1 MSAFE
6 TGKIWS
12 TSGSRYMYAYCWQTT
27 NGSSANNSTIS
38 WTIYTKDG
46 GSTCYDT
53 GPTYLWIGGV
63 QRYYKARTSW
73 SSFAFPAA
81 AGSTSGSYTL
91 AHNNDGSVAAQ
102 EVSLKSAIYTGEWN
116 STTVTGTWTLDKIA
130 RYFSSTPSISL
141 ASRTETSITLN
152 WSTSETCSAITWY
165 GYKSGAKV
173 TVTGLPGTS
182 GTVTIGNSSVASE
195 KLDANTTYNIY
206 GTFRRSDSGLD
217 SNSGTGS
224 YTTHNYP
231 HVTSVGTANLT
242 IGGSQTLYLYNPMG
256 RTVTIKMHKSDG
268 TLLYTSGTTTGTSIT
283 FTPTA
288 TNLYDSIKTAQSA
301 SCYYSAICS
310 SPSSTINTSTSYT
323 YKVTGNETPTFAA
336 SNVSTYDA
344 TSAITAITGQT
355 AAGGWLV
362 QGLSELKITIP
373 TAASPKNSASI
384 SKYEVTFAGT
394 TKTVTVGTTGATW
407 GVFNGS
413 GEQTISIKVTDSRGL
428 STTVT
433 KAVTYVAYRAP
444 SISLTAGRAN
454 NYGETVNISATYTGS
469 DVSGKNG
476 VKVQWSGAGKSGYL
490 TGSASAY
497 DAAET
502 GTKTA
507 TATGVNNE
515 TAYTFTA
522 TITDKF
528 GKTATSSVKVPVGQP
543 TMFVD
548 VEQAGV
554 GVNCLP
560 TGQGLYVQDNL
571 RVNGK
576 RLLQKFDMDLS
587 GLSADNF
594 YPVVFDGA
602 THRIDCEIYSP
613 SYGGDH
619 AWNQNSISFSIKG
632 KGWSDIV
639 RQLYIYQYSCYSG
652 TEITIGS
659 IANGSRNGGKTCV
672 WLRGGRTFEFFAN
685 TKATLHTS
693 DFTDGDE
700 VYSVGTGYA
709 GGAANANISTLFTP
723 QSTISQGTY
732 ISDQLRVS
740 GNIRGGSI
748 NSDGNIAATG
758 QVTGNFIKASGNT
771 EAGADIVA
779 RNGYLYAFANSRYI
793 RVGCENASHAHYVT
807 DAADSHWFN
816 KTVRVA
822 GALYKGSGYN
832 VNVPGV
838 YVQSTQPGAT
848 QTGDIWV
855 I

>member
-1 MSAFE
+1 MSTFT
-6 TGKIWS
+6 TGRINS

-38 WTIYTKDG
+38 WTIYTADG

-116 STTVTGTWTLDKIA
+116 STTVSGTWTLDKIA
-130 RYFSSTPSISL
+130 RYFSSTPAISL

-152 WSTSETCSAITWY
+152 WSTSETCSSISWAGGGSNVST
-165 GYKSGAKV
+165 
-173 TVTGLPGTS
+173 TGVPGTS
-182 GTVTIGNSSVASE
+182 GTVTFSG
-195 KLDANTTYNIY
+195 LTANTTYNIY

-242 IGGSQTLYLYNPMG
+242 IGGGQTLSLYNPMG
-256 RTVTIKMHKSDG
+256 RTVTIKMYKSDG

-288 TNLYDSIKTAQSA
+288 TALYDSIKTAQSA

-336 SNVSTYDA
+336 SSVSTYDA
-344 TSAITAITGQT
+344 TSTITTITGQT

-362 QGLSELKITIP
+362 QGMSELKITIP
-373 TAASPKNSASI
+373 TAATPKNSASI

-394 TKTVTVGTTGATW
+394 TKTVAVGTTGATW

-413 GEQTISIKVTDSRGL
+413 GDQTISIKVTDSRGL

-433 KAVTYVAYRAP
+433 KTVTYVAYRAP

-490 TGSASAY
+490 TGSASDY

-502 GTKTA
+502 GTKST
-507 TATGVNNE
+507 TATGINNE

-528 GKTATSSVKVPVGQP
+528 GKTATASINVPVGQP

-560 TGQGLYVQDNL
+560 QGQGLYVQDNL

-576 RLLQKFDMDLS
+576 RLVQKFDMNLS
-587 GLSADNF
+587 SLSTEMF
-594 YPVVFDGA
+594 YPVTFEPQRE
-602 THRIDCEIYSP
+602 RIDCEIYSV
-613 SYGGDH
+613 GGH
-619 AWNQNSISFSIKG
+619 ADNPWNQNSISFSATWT
-632 KGWSDIV
+632 GWSDTPKTFNVHNYRIFDDTNEV
-639 RQLYIYQYSCYSG
+639 
-652 TEITIGS
+652 TIGC
-659 IANGSRNGGKTCV
+659 IGGGAHAGVFCV
-672 WLRGGRTFEFFAN
+672 WLRGGINYHFCSN
-685 TKATLHTS
+685 VPATYHINDYTYS
-693 DFTDGDE
+693 DE
-700 VYSVGTGYA
+700 VFTVGTNYY
-709 GGAANANISTLFTP
+709 GGTNTNVEILFTP
-723 QSTISQGTY
+723 RSTIWRGDY
-732 ISDQLRVS
+732 IWGLLRAS
-740 GNIRGGSI
+740 GDIRGGTLT
-748 NSDGNIAATG
+748 SDGAITAAGTIKGNIVETTNHIWAGSNVWAA
-758 QVTGNFIKASGNT
+758 
-771 EAGADIVA
+771 
-779 RNGYLYAFANSRYI
+779 NGYLFSKANSKYVKI
-793 RVGCENASHAHYVT
+793 GPQNGSHCHYET
-807 DAADSHWFN
+807 DATDSHWFN
-816 KTVRVA
+816 KAVRVA

-832 VNVPGV
+832 VNVPGI

>member
-1 MSAFE
+1 MSTYT
-6 TGKIWS
+6 TGRINS
-12 TSGSRYMYAYCWQTT
+12 TSGSRYMYAYCSQTT
-27 NGSSANNSTIS
+27 NGSSANNSTIN
-38 WTIYTKDG
+38 WTIYTADG

-102 EVSLKSAIYTGEWN
+102 EVTLKSAIYTGEWN
-116 STTVTGTWTLDKIA
+116 STTVSGTWTLDKIA
-130 RYFSSTPSISL
+130 RYFSSTPAISL

-152 WSTSETCSAITWY
+152 WSTSETCSSISW
-165 GYKSGAKV
+165 SGGGSNV
-173 TVTGLPGTS
+173 STTGVPGTS
-182 GTVTIGNSSVASE
+182 GTVTFTG
-195 KLDANTTYNIY
+195 LTANTTYNIY
-206 GTFRRSDSGLD
+206 GTFKRSDSGLT

-231 HVTSVGTANLT
+231 HVTSVGTASLT
-242 IGGSQTLYLYNPMG
+242 IGGSQTLSLYNPMG
-256 RTVTIKMHKSDG
+256 RTVTIKMYKSDG
-268 TLLYTSGTTTGTSIT
+268 TLLYTSGTTTGTSIS

-288 TNLYDSIKTAQSA
+288 TTLYDSIKTAQSA
-301 SCYYSAICS
+301 NCYYSAICS

-323 YKVTGNETPTFAA
+323 YKITGNETPTFAA
-336 SNVSTYDA
+336 SNISTYDA
-344 TSAITAITGQT
+344 TSTITAITGQT

-373 TAASPKNSASI
+373 TAATAKNSASI

-394 TKTVTVGTTGATW
+394 TKTVSVGTTGATW

-502 GTKTA
+502 GTKST

-528 GKTATSSVKVPVGQP
+528 GKTATASINVPVGQP

-560 TGQGLYVQDNL
+560 QGQGLYVQDNL

-576 RLLQKFDMDLS
+576 RLIQKFDMNLKSLS
-587 GLSADNF
+587 TEMF
-594 YPVVFDGA
+594 YPVTFA
-602 THRIDCEIYSP
+602 PQRERIDCEIYSV
-613 SYGGDH
+613 GGNADSP
-619 AWNQNSISFSIKG
+619 WNQNSISFSATWT
-632 KGWSDIV
+632 GWSDTPKTFNVHNYRIFDDTAEV
-639 RQLYIYQYSCYSG
+639 
-652 TEITIGS
+652 TIGC
-659 IANGSRNGGKTCV
+659 IGGGAHAGVFCV
-672 WLRGGRTFEFFAN
+672 WLRGGLEYHFCSNVPASYHINDYTYSDEVFTVGANYYGGAN
-685 TKATLHTS
+685 TNV
-693 DFTDGDE
+693 D
-700 VYSVGTGYA
+700 
-709 GGAANANISTLFTP
+709 ILFTP
-723 QSTISQGTY
+723 RSTIWRGDY
-732 ISDQLRVS
+732 IWGLLRAS
-740 GNIRGGSI
+740 GDIRGGTLT
-748 NSDGNIAATG
+748 SDGAIAAAGQITG
-758 QVTGNFIKASGNT
+758 SFIKASGNT

-779 RNGYLYAFANSRYI
+779 RNGYLYAFGNSRYV
-793 RVGCENASHAHYVT
+793 RVGCENGSHAHYVT
-807 DAADSHWFN
+807 DATDSHWFN
-816 KTVRVA
+816 KAVRVA

-832 VNVPGV
+832 VNVPGI
-838 YVQSTQPGAT
+838 YVQSSQPGAT

>member
-1 MSAFE
+1 MSTYT
-6 TGKIWS
+6 TGRINS
-12 TSGSRYMYAYCWQTT
+12 TSGSRYMYAYCSQTT
-27 NGSSANNSTIS
+27 NGSSANNSTIN
-38 WTIYTKDG
+38 WTIYTKEG

-130 RYFSSTPSISL
+130 RYFSSTPAISL

-152 WSTSETCSAITWY
+152 WSTSETCSSISW
-165 GYKSGAKV
+165 SGGGSNV
-173 TVTGLPGTS
+173 STTGVPGTS
-182 GTVTIGNSSVASE
+182 GTVTFTG
-195 KLDANTTYNIY
+195 LTANTTYSIY
-206 GTFRRSDSGLD
+206 GTFKRSDSGLT

-224 YTTHNYP
+224 YTTHDYP

-242 IGGSQTLYLYNPMG
+242 IGGSQTLALYNPMG
-256 RTVTIKMHKSDG
+256 RTVTIKMYKSDG
-268 TLLYTSGTTTGTSIT
+268 TLLYTSGTTTGTSIS

-288 TNLYDSIKTAQSA
+288 TTLYDSIKTAQSA

-310 SPSSTINTSTSYT
+310 SPSSTKNTSTSYT
-323 YKVTGNETPTFAA
+323 YKITGNETPTFAA

-344 TSAITAITGQT
+344 TSTITAITGQT

-373 TAASPKNSASI
+373 TAATAKNSASI

-490 TGSASAY
+490 TGSSSAY

-502 GTKTA
+502 GTKST

-515 TAYTFTA
+515 TAYTFSA

-528 GKTATSSVKVPVGQP
+528 GKTATSSVNVPVGQP

-554 GVNCLP
+554 GINCLP
-560 TGQGLYVQDNL
+560 KGQGLYVENNL
-571 RVNGK
+571 CVGYGGGK
-576 RLLQKFDMDLS
+576 RLLQRFSMDLS
-587 GLSADNF
+587 GLSSDTF
-594 YPVVFDGA
+594 YPVIFD
-602 THRIDCEIYSP
+602 TTIDRVDCEISSP
-613 SYGGDH
+613 SLGD
-619 AWNQNSISFSIKG
+619 AATWNQNAISFSMKQT
-632 KGWSDIV
+632 GWSDTPKSLVITH
-639 RQLYIYQYSCYSG
+639 YGCHSNS
-652 TEITIGS
+652 EITIGC
-659 IANGSRNGGKTCV
+659 IGGGNRAGNICV
-672 WLRGGRTFEFFAN
+672 WLRGGMEYRFFSN
-685 TKATLHTS
+685 TKPTLHSSGYTS
-693 DFTDGDE
+693 GSEE
-700 VYSVGTGYA
+700 VYATGTAYH
-709 GGAANANISTLFTP
+709 GGTNTNVTIHFNP
-723 QSTISQGTY
+723 QSTIKSGAYFSRNLAISGELYVGGAAKVGGTFTSTGK
-732 ISDQLRVS
+732 ITS
-740 GNIRGGSI
+740 NASI
-748 NSDGNIAATG
+748 EATG
-758 QVTGNFIKASGNT
+758 GAVSASTSVYANGGGLVSLWNGRTVTVGS
-771 EAGADIVA
+771 
-779 RNGYLYAFANSRYI
+779 RNSEW
-793 RVGCENASHAHYVT
+793 CHYET
-807 DAADSHWFN
+807 DAPAHWFN
-816 KTVRVA
+816 KKVHVN
-822 GALYKGSGYN
+822 GALYKGSSYDQ
-832 VNVPGV
+832 NVPAV
-838 YVQSTQPGAT
+838 FVQSSAPSAT

-855 I
+855 S

>member
-1 MSAFE
+1 MSTYTTE
-6 TGKIWS
+6 RINS
-12 TSGSRYMYAYCWQTT
+12 TSGSRYMYAYCSQTT
-27 NGSSANNSTIS
+27 NGSSANNSTIN
-38 WTIYTKDG
+38 WTIYTKEG

-102 EVSLKSAIYTGEWN
+102 EVTLKSAIYTGEWN
-116 STTVTGTWTLDKIA
+116 STTRTGYWTLDKIA

-152 WSTSETCSAITWY
+152 WSTSETCSSISWA
-165 GYKSGAKV
+165 GAGSNV
-173 TVTGLPGTS
+173 STTGVPGTS
-182 GTVTIGNSSVASE
+182 GTVTFTG
-195 KLDANTTYNIY
+195 LTANTTYNIY
-206 GTFRRSDSGLD
+206 GTFKRSDSGLT

-231 HVTSVGTANLT
+231 HITSVGTASLT
-242 IGGSQTLYLYNPMG
+242 IGGGQTLALYNPMG
-256 RTVTIKMHKSDG
+256 RTVTIKMYKSDG

-288 TNLYDSIKTAQSA
+288 TNLYNSIKTAQSA

-323 YKVTGNETPTFAA
+323 YKVTGNETPTFVA

-344 TSAITAITGQT
+344 TSTITAITGQT

-362 QGLSELKITIP
+362 QGMSELKITIP
-373 TAASPKNSASI
+373 TAATAKNSASI

-394 TKTVTVGTTGATW
+394 TKTVAVGTTGATW

-413 GEQTISIKVTDSRGL
+413 GAQTISIKVTDSRGL

-433 KAVTYVAYRAP
+433 KSVTYVAYRAP

-515 TAYTFTA
+515 TAYTFSA

-594 YPVVFDGA
+594 YPVVFDSA
-602 THRIDCEIYSP
+602 SHRIDCEVYSP

-619 AWNQNSISFSIKG
+619 AWNQNSISFSVKAR
-632 KGWSDIV
+632 GWSDIV
-639 RQLYIYQYSCYSG
+639 KQIYVYQYSCYSSS
-652 TEITIGS
+652 EITIGS
-659 IANGSRNGGKTCV
+659 IANGMHNGGRTCI

-779 RNGYLYAFANSRYI
+779 RGGYLYSFYSGKSLRM
-793 RVGCENASHAHYVT
+793 GCENSSHAHYVT
-807 DAADSHWFN
+807 DATDSHWFN
-816 KTVRVA
+816 KTVKIA
-822 GALYKGSGYN
+822 GALYKGSSYN

-838 YVQSTQPGAT
+838 YVQSSQPGAT

>member
-1 MSAFE
+1 MSTYT
-6 TGKIWS
+6 TGRINS

-27 NGSSANNSTIS
+27 NGSSANNSTIG
-38 WTIYTKDG
+38 WTIYTADG

-102 EVSLKSAIYTGEWN
+102 EVTLKSAIYTGEWN
-116 STTVTGTWTLDKIA
+116 STTVSGTWTLDKIA
-130 RYFSSTPSISL
+130 RYFSSTPAISL

-152 WSTSETCSAITWY
+152 WSTSETCSSISWAGGGSNVST
-165 GYKSGAKV
+165 
-173 TVTGLPGTS
+173 TGVPGTS
-182 GTVTIGNSSVASE
+182 GTVTFTG
-195 KLDANTTYNIY
+195 LTANTTYNIY
-206 GTFRRSDSGLD
+206 GTFKRSDSGLT

-231 HVTSVGTANLT
+231 HVTSVGTASLT
-242 IGGSQTLYLYNPMG
+242 IGGSQTLSLYNPMG
-256 RTVTIKMHKSDG
+256 RTVTIKMYKSDG
-268 TLLYTSGTTTGTSIT
+268 TLLYTSGTTTGTSIS

-288 TNLYDSIKTAQSA
+288 TTLYDSIKTAQSA

-344 TSAITAITGQT
+344 TSTITAITGQT

-373 TAASPKNSASI
+373 TAATAKNNASI

-469 DVSGKNG
+469 DVNGKNG
-476 VKVQWSGAGKSGYL
+476 IKVQWSGAGKSGYL

-497 DAAET
+497 DATET
-502 GTKTA
+502 GTKST

-515 TAYTFTA
+515 IAYTFSA

-528 GKTATSSVKVPVGQP
+528 GKTATSNILVPVGQP

-554 GVNCLP
+554 GINTLP
-560 TGQGLYVQDNL
+560 RGQGLYIEDGLYVGHNG
-571 RVNGK
+571 GK
-576 RLLQKFDMDLS
+576 RLLQQYKMNL
-587 GLSADNF
+587 ADYDKNTF
-594 YPVVFDGA
+594 YPAIFDPA
-602 THRIDCEIYSP
+602 HHMIECEIHSP
-613 SYGGDH
+613 AVGWQDPY
-619 AWNQNSISFSIKG
+619 NQNAITFSIKHTG
-632 KGWSDIV
+632 SSDTPMSFNV
-639 RQLYIYQYSCYSG
+639 YHYGVYDVN
-652 TEITIGS
+652 EICIGE
-659 IANGSRNGGKTCV
+659 IAGGNAIGNVCV
-672 WLRGGRTFEFFAN
+672 WLRGGINYYVYAN
-685 TKATLHTS
+685 TPIRLYENGYTNSYNET
-693 DFTDGDE
+693 FT
-700 VYSVGTGYA
+700 VGSSYH
-709 GGAANANISTLFTP
+709 GGTNQNLTTYFVP
-723 QSTISQGTY
+723 QSTIGSGMYTRG
-732 ISDQLRVS
+732 SFCAS
-740 GNIRGGSI
+740 GNIH
-748 NSDGNIAATG
+748 AAGHLT
-758 QVTGNFIKASGNT
+758 ASGNLSVSG
-771 EAGADIVA
+771 EVSAGTNVKAASNVYA
-779 RNGYLYAFANSRYI
+779 RNGLVYTTYNGRELKIGSRNSDW
-793 RVGCENASHAHYVT
+793 CHYET
-807 DAADSHWFN
+807 TAPSHWFN
-816 KTVRVA
+816 TNVA
-822 GALYKGSGYN
+822 VCGALYKGSGYN
-832 VNVPGV
+832 VNVPGI

>member
-1 MSAFE
+1 MSTYT
-6 TGKIWS
+6 TGRINS
-12 TSGSRYMYAYCWQTT
+12 TSGSRYMYAYCSQTT
-27 NGSSANNSTIS
+27 NGSSANNSTIN
-38 WTIYTKDG
+38 WTIYTADG

-102 EVSLKSAIYTGEWN
+102 EVTLKSAIYTGEWN
-116 STTVTGTWTLDKIA
+116 STTVSGTWTLDKIA
-130 RYFSSTPSISL
+130 RYFSSTPAISL

-152 WSTSETCSAITWY
+152 WSTSETCSSISW
-165 GYKSGAKV
+165 SGGGSNV
-173 TVTGLPGTS
+173 STTGVPGTS
-182 GTVTIGNSSVASE
+182 GTVTFTG
-195 KLDANTTYNIY
+195 LTANTTYNIY
-206 GTFRRSDSGLD
+206 GTFKRSDSGLT

-231 HVTSVGTANLT
+231 HVTSVGTASLT
-242 IGGSQTLYLYNPMG
+242 IGGSQTLSLYNPMG
-256 RTVTIKMHKSDG
+256 RTVTIKMYKSDG
-268 TLLYTSGTTTGTSIT
+268 TLLYTSGTTTGTSIS

-288 TNLYDSIKTAQSA
+288 TTLYDSIKTAQSA
-301 SCYYSAICS
+301 NCYYSAICS

-323 YKVTGNETPTFAA
+323 YKITGNETPTFAA

-344 TSAITAITGQT
+344 TSTITAITGQT

-373 TAASPKNSASI
+373 TAATAKNSASI

-394 TKTVTVGTTGATW
+394 TKTVSVGTTGATW

-502 GTKTA
+502 GTKT
-507 TATGVNNE
+507 TTTTGINNE
-515 TAYTFTA
+515 TAYTFSA

-528 GKTATSSVKVPVGQP
+528 GKTATSNILVPVGQP

-554 GVNCLP
+554 GINTLP
-560 TGQGLYVQDNL
+560 RGQGLYVEDGAYIGYNG
-571 RVNGK
+571 GK
-576 RLLQKFDMDLS
+576 RLMQRYKMDLADF
-587 GLSADNF
+587 SADTF
-594 YPVVFDGA
+594 YPAVFEITTDMI
-602 THRIDCEIYSP
+602 TCEIHSP
-613 SYGGDH
+613 ALGWQAPY
-619 AWNQNSISFSIKG
+619 NQNAITFSIKHQG
-632 KGWSDIV
+632 SSDTP
-639 RQLYIYQYSCYSG
+639 RSFNIYHYG
-652 TEITIGS
+652 TYNDENEICIGC
-659 IANGSRNGGKTCV
+659 IGGGNSYGNVCI
-672 WLRGGRTFEFFAN
+672 WLRGGIN
-685 TKATLHTS
+685 YS
-693 DFTDGDE
+693 
-700 VYSVGTGYA
+700 VYSNTPIKLYENGFSSTDSAEIYTPGGNYYGGTNTNVSIY
-709 GGAANANISTLFTP
+709 FTP
-723 QSTISQGTY
+723 KSTIAHGMYTSRGFTA
-732 ISDQLRVS
+732 S
-740 GNIRGGSI
+740 GNIHAAGNLSAGG
-748 NSDGNIAATG
+748 N
-758 QVTGNFIKASGNT
+758 VTGSFIKASGNT

-779 RNGYLYAFANSRYI
+779 RNGFLYAFSNSRYI
-793 RVGCENASHAHYVT
+793 RVGCENSSHAHYVT
-807 DAADSHWFN
+807 DATDSHWFN

>member
-1 MSAFE
+1 MSTFT
-6 TGKIWS
+6 TGRINS

-38 WTIYTKDG
+38 WTIYTADG

-116 STTVTGTWTLDKIA
+116 STTVSGTWTLDKIA
-130 RYFSSTPSISL
+130 RYFSSTPAISL

-152 WSTSETCSAITWY
+152 WSTSETCSSISWAGGGSNVST
-165 GYKSGAKV
+165 
-173 TVTGLPGTS
+173 TGVPGTS
-182 GTVTIGNSSVASE
+182 GTVTFSG
-195 KLDANTTYNIY
+195 LTANTTYNIY

-242 IGGSQTLYLYNPMG
+242 IGGGQTLSLYNPMG
-256 RTVTIKMHKSDG
+256 RTVTIKMYKSDG

-288 TNLYDSIKTAQSA
+288 TALYDSIKTAQSA
-301 SCYYSAICS
+301 NCYYSAICS
-310 SPSSTINTSTSYT
+310 SPSSTINTGTSYT

-336 SNVSTYDA
+336 SSVSTYDA
-344 TSAITAITGQT
+344 TSTITAITGQT

-362 QGLSELKITIP
+362 QGMSELKITIP
-373 TAASPKNSASI
+373 TAATPKNSASI

-490 TGSASAY
+490 TGSASEY

-502 GTKTA
+502 GTKST

-619 AWNQNSISFSIKG
+619 AWNQNSISFSIKA

-639 RQLYIYQYSCYSG
+639 KQLYIYQYSCYSG
-652 TEITIGS
+652 SEITIGS
-659 IANGSRNGGKTCV
+659 IANGMHNGGKTCI

-693 DFTDGDE
+693 DYTDGDE
-700 VYSVGTGYA
+700 VFSVGTGYA
-709 GGAANANISTLFTP
+709 GGTANANISTFFTP

-748 NSDGNIAATG
+748 NSDGAIAATG
-758 QVTGNFIKASGNT
+758 QVTGSFIKASGNT

-779 RNGYLYAFANSRYI
+779 RNGYLYAFANSRYVRI
-793 RVGCENASHAHYVT
+793 GCENGSHAHYVT

-816 KTVRVA
+816 KAVRVA

-832 VNVPGV
+832 VNVPGI
-838 YVQSTQPGAT
+838 YVQSSQPGAT

>member
-1 MSAFE
+1 MSTFT
-6 TGKIWS
+6 TGRINS

-38 WTIYTKDG
+38 WTIYTADG

-116 STTVTGTWTLDKIA
+116 STTVSGTWTLDKIA
-130 RYFSSTPSISL
+130 RYFSSTPAISL

-152 WSTSETCSAITWY
+152 WSTSETCSSISWAGGGSNVST
-165 GYKSGAKV
+165 
-173 TVTGLPGTS
+173 TGVPGTS
-182 GTVTIGNSSVASE
+182 GTVTFSG
-195 KLDANTTYNIY
+195 LTANTTYNIY

-242 IGGSQTLYLYNPMG
+242 IGGGQTLSLYNPMG
-256 RTVTIKMHKSDG
+256 RTVTIKMYKSDG

-288 TNLYDSIKTAQSA
+288 TALYDSIKTAQSA

-336 SNVSTYDA
+336 SSVSTYDV

-362 QGLSELKITIP
+362 QGMSELKITIP
-373 TAASPKNSASI
+373 TAATPKNSASI

-394 TKTVTVGTTGATW
+394 TKTVAVGTTGATW

-469 DVSGKNG
+469 DVNGKNG

-497 DAAET
+497 DATET
-502 GTKTA
+502 GTKST

-528 GKTATSSVKVPVGQP
+528 GKTATASINVPVGQP

-571 RVNGK
+571 RINGK
-576 RLLQKFDMDLS
+576 RLVQKFDMNLKSLS
-587 GLSADNF
+587 TENF
-594 YPVVFDGA
+594 YPVTFEI
-602 THRIDCEIYSP
+602 TRERIDCEIYSV
-613 SYGGDH
+613 GGHGDNP
-619 AWNQNSISFSIKG
+619 WNQNSISFSATWT
-632 KGWSDIV
+632 GWSDTPKTFNV
-639 RQLYIYQYSCYSG
+639 HNYR
-652 TEITIGS
+652 TFDDNNEVTIGC
-659 IANGSRNGGKTCV
+659 IGGGAHAGIFCV
-672 WLRGGRTFEFFAN
+672 WLRGGIEYHFCSNVPASY
-685 TKATLHTS
+685 HIS
-693 DFTDGDE
+693 DYTYSDE
-700 VYSVGTGYA
+700 VYSVGTNYY
-709 GGAANANISTLFTP
+709 GGTNTNVEILFTP
-723 QSTISQGTY
+723 RSTIWRGDY
-732 ISDQLRVS
+732 IWGLLRAS
-740 GNIRGGSI
+740 GDIRGGTLT
-748 NSDGNIAATG
+748 SDGAVTAAGSITG
-758 QVTGNFIKASGNT
+758 SFIKASGNT

-779 RNGYLYAFANSRYI
+779 RNGYLYAFGNSRYV
-793 RVGCENASHAHYVT
+793 RVGCENGSHAHYVT
-807 DAADSHWFN
+807 DATDSHWFN
-816 KTVRVA
+816 KAVRVA

-832 VNVPGV
+832 VNVPGI